1 MLLDN
6 YRIKLQLP
14 PCNPSAETLAAI
26 VDVEDDLTDLQP
38 YINAEMGP
46 GVFDPDQHVLRLNRG
61 GRAIVFHPHQIAI
74 SKLKDEAEAEAVFR
88 AVRDHVR
95 SIAERR
101 DQIEPSCRSLGEVSA
116 LEVYKLLPQ
125 TKCKACGQP
134 TCYIF
139 ASKLVMG
146 HVKLEACPVL
156 QEPQYA
162 AQLAQLADMLVID
175 MP

>member
-14 PCNPSAETLAAI
+14 PCDPSAQTLAAI

-116 LEVYKLLPQ
+116 LEVYKLLPK
-125 TKCKACGQP
+125 TNCRECGLPSCFAFATAVARGEADIGRCRPLCKEEHAQQH
-134 TCYIF
+134 
-139 ASKLVMG
+139 AE
-146 HVKLEACPVL
+146 LEAL
-156 QEPQYA
+156 LGA
-162 AQLAQLADMLVID
+162 TR
-175 MP
+175 